1 MQSKNDSR
9 QFCPAD
15 ISSPGEFILLSGV
28 WVWHGRGW
36 WQTSMF
42 SLHVTYFQIPQ
53 ESSRFINN
61 RISLF
66 NYELGTD
73 TLQSGVQTSIKNTT
87 HRKQSQKRAEIIT
100 PIKIPSK
107 AGRFTKINTSKN
119 YLNKAIRKMRRNQYF
134 KIQLPRSNQDD
145 AQKSTP

>member
-1 MQSKNDSR
+1 MPPGGIFDSR
-9 QFCPAD
+9 QLCPAD
-15 ISSPGEFILLSGV
+15 ISSPGKFILLSGV
-28 WVWHGRGW
+28 WVWNGRGW

-73 TLQSGVQTSIKNTT
+73 TLQSGVQTSIKKYN
-87 HRKQSQKRAEIIT
+87 SQEAIT
-100 PIKIPSK
+100 K
-107 AGRFTKINTSKN
+107 T
-119 YLNKAIRKMRRNQYF
+119 RRNQHPHKNTKQSR
-134 KIQLPRSNQDD
+134 KIHQNQHLKKLLKQSHQKD
-145 AQKSTP
+145 AQKSIL